1 MELKSY
7 RKLLKE
13 ITEGYSSYFIEEDLR
28 FIKHQSTAD
37 LVDFDDVYQMYFDR
51 ARDKGLPT
59 EDEIFVDL
67 EKEGF
72 WTSKDESEL
81 DSQKFYLESLVKNKK
96 NIYLKSALDQVNK
109 QIEEA
114 EKKLIDL
121 SYKKKSLV
129 TNSCEMYASNRA
141 NDFYIV
147 NSFYKDKELS
157 EPLFTQE
164 EYEYMD
170 GSDASKLIRM
180 YNEFH
185 SRFSEE
191 NIQKLTLQGFY
202 KIYYAFSETASD
214 FFGNPI
220 LYLTNF
226 QLNLIMYTRI
236 FKNIFDQHEDIPE
249 RITNDPAS
257 LLDFAN
263 SAEAREDMKKKFD
276 GDNAASTIMGA
287 TKEDMEEL
295 GITPNEG
302 NSLAAAAKK
311 KGGSLDMKDLMDL
324 SGV

>member
-13 ITEGYSSYFIEEDLR
+13 ITEGYSSYFIEEELR

-51 ARDKGLPT
+51 ALAKGLPT
-59 EDEIFVDL
+59 EEEIFENL
-67 EKEGF
+67 KAEGF
-72 WTSKDESEL
+72 WTEKDDAEL
-81 DSQKFYLESLVKNKK
+81 DSQTFYLESLVKNKK
-96 NIYLKSALDQVNK
+96 NIYLKSALDQVNI
-109 QIEEA
+109 QIKEA
-114 EKKLIDL
+114 QEKLAEL
-121 SYKKKSLV
+121 VHKKTSLV

-147 NSFYKDKELS
+147 NSFYKDKELTD
-157 EPLFTQE
+157 PLFTQE

-170 GSDASKLIRM
+170 ASEASKLIRM

-185 SRFSEE
+185 NRFSEE

-202 KIYYAFSETASD
+202 RIYYAFSETAND
-214 FFGNPI
+214 FFGDPI

-236 FKNIFDQHEDIPE
+236 FKNIFDQYDDIPE
-249 RITNDPAS
+249 RIMDDPAA

-263 SAEAREDMKKKFD
+263 SADAREEMKKKFA
-276 GDNAASTIMGA
+276 GDNAASTIVGA

-295 GITPNEG
+295 GISPSQGT
-302 NSLAAAAKK
+302 SLAEAAKK

>member
-13 ITEGYSSYFIEEDLR
+13 ITEGYSSYFIEEELR

-51 ARDKGLPT
+51 ALTKGLPT
-59 EDEIFVDL
+59 EEEIFENL
-67 EKEGF
+67 KAEGF
-72 WTSKDESEL
+72 WTEKDDAEL
-81 DSQKFYLESLVKNKK
+81 DSQTFYLESLVKNKK
-96 NIYLKSALDQVNK
+96 NIYLKSALDQVNT
-109 QIEEA
+109 QIKEA
-114 EKKLIDL
+114 QEKLAEL
-121 SYKKKSLV
+121 VHKKTSLV

-147 NSFYKDKELS
+147 NSFYKDKELTD
-157 EPLFTQE
+157 PLFTQE

-170 GSDASKLIRM
+170 ASEASKLIKM

-185 SRFSEE
+185 NRFSEE

-202 KIYYAFSETASD
+202 RIYYAFSETAND
-214 FFGNPI
+214 FFGDPI

-236 FKNIFDQHEDIPE
+236 FKNIFDQYDDIPE
-249 RITNDPAS
+249 RIMDDPAA

-263 SAEAREDMKKKFD
+263 SADAREEMKKKFD
-276 GDNAASTIMGA
+276 GDNAASTIVGA

-295 GITPNEG
+295 GISPNQG
-302 NSLAAAAKK
+302 TSLAEAAKK

>member
-13 ITEGYSSYFIEEDLR
+13 ITQGFSSYYIGEKLR

-51 ARDKGLPT
+51 AKERGLPT
-59 EDEIFVDL
+59 EEEIFDDL
-67 EKEGF
+67 KKEGF
-72 WTSKDESEL
+72 WTEKDDAEL
-81 DSQKFYLESLVKNKK
+81 DTQKMYWESLVKNKK
-96 NIYLKSALDQVNK
+96 NVFLKSALEQINK

-114 EKKLIDL
+114 EEAYRKLQN
-121 SYKKKSLV
+121 KKSDLV
-129 TNSCEMYASNRA
+129 KNSCEIYASNRA

-147 NSFYKDKELS
+147 NSFYKDKELK

-164 EYEYMD
+164 EYEYME
-170 GSDASKLIRM
+170 GTEVSKLIRT

-185 SRFSEE
+185 SRFSEN

-202 KIYYAFSETASD
+202 RIYYAFSETASD
-214 FFGNPI
+214 FFGDPI

-236 FKNIFDQHEDIPE
+236 FKNIFEQYDDIPE
-249 RITNDPAS
+249 RIMDDPSA

-263 SAEAREDMKKKFD
+263 SASAREEMKKKFD

-295 GITPNEG
+295 GITPSEG

>member
-13 ITEGYSSYFIEEDLR
+13 ITEGYSSYFIEEELR

-51 ARDKGLPT
+51 ALAKGLPT
-59 EDEIFVDL
+59 EEEIFENL
-67 EKEGF
+67 KAEGF
-72 WTSKDESEL
+72 WTEKDDAEL
-81 DSQKFYLESLVKNKK
+81 DSQTFYLESLVKNKK
-96 NIYLKSALDQVNK
+96 NIYLKSALDQVNI
-109 QIEEA
+109 QIKEA
-114 EKKLIDL
+114 QEKLAEL
-121 SYKKKSLV
+121 VHKKTSLV

-147 NSFYKDKELS
+147 NSFYKDKELTD
-157 EPLFTQE
+157 PLFTQE

-170 GSDASKLIRM
+170 ASEASKLIKM

-185 SRFSEE
+185 NRFSEE

-202 KIYYAFSETASD
+202 RIYYAFSETAND
-214 FFGNPI
+214 FFGDPI

-236 FKNIFDQHEDIPE
+236 FKNIFDQYDDIPE
-249 RITNDPAS
+249 RIMDDPAA

-263 SAEAREDMKKKFD
+263 SADAREEMKKKFD
-276 GDNAASTIMGA
+276 GDNAASTIVGA

-295 GITPNEG
+295 GISPSQGT
-302 NSLAAAAKK
+302 SLAEAAKK

>member
-13 ITEGYSSYFIEEDLR
+13 ITQGFSSYYVREELR
-28 FIKHQSTAD
+28 YIKHQSTAD
-37 LVDFDDVYQMYFDR
+37 LVDFDDVYQMYYDR
-51 ARDKGLPT
+51 ARSKGLPN
-59 EDEIFVDL
+59 EKEIFEDL
-67 EKEGF
+67 KKEGF
-72 WTSKDESEL
+72 WTGKDESEL
-81 DSQKFYLESLVKNKK
+81 ESQKLYFDSLVKNKK
-96 NIYLKSALDQVNK
+96 NVFLKSALEQINK

-114 EKKLIDL
+114 EKKYNELQN
-121 SYKKKSLV
+121 KKASLV
-129 TNSCEMYASNRA
+129 TNSCEMYATNRA

-147 NSFYKDKELS
+147 NSFYKDKELT
-157 EPLFTQE
+157 EPMFTQE

-170 GSDASKLIRM
+170 GSEVSGLIKT
-180 YNEFH
+180 YNNFH

-202 KIYYAFSETASD
+202 RIYYAFSETASD
-214 FFGNPI
+214 FFGQPI

-226 QLNLIMYTRI
+226 QLNLIMYTRV
-236 FKNIFDQHEDIPE
+236 FKNIFEQHDDIPE
-249 RITNDPAS
+249 RIMDDPSA

-263 SAEAREDMKKKFD
+263 SSEAREDMKKKFD
-276 GDNAASTIMGA
+276 GDNAGSTIMGA

-295 GITPNEG
+295 GITPSEG
-302 NSLAAAAKK
+302 NSLAAAARK